1 MATDLAQ
8 KVPAP
13 PRAIALRLVS
23 VGFGYPDAAWRPR
36 FDALLAAARAARA
49 VSEAG
54 LTKLE
59 STLAKTPPAE
69 LEAAHFRLFGPAPAC
84 ALELAFHAT
93 KDPFGQAK
101 VIADLAGFY
110 KAFGVESAERA
121 DGLPAVL
128 EFLAYLEVKRVH
140 AELHGWGEQRDIA
153 ADASAKLRGQ
163 FASKSVG
170 VIARKL
176 RSAGAPDFY
185 VQLAAL
191 CRALLGGA
199 S

>member
-8 KVPAP
+8 RVPAP
-13 PRAIALRLVS
+13 PRAIALRLAS
-23 VGFGYPDAAWRPR
+23 AGFGYPDAAWRPR
-36 FDALLAAARAARA
+36 FDALIRAAREA
-49 VSEAG
+49 RATSEAG
-54 LTKLE
+54 LARLE
-59 STLAKTPPAE
+59 KALAQTPPAE

-84 ALELAFHAT
+84 PLELAFHAT

-128 EFLAYLEVKRVH
+128 EFMAYLEVKRVH
-140 AELHGWGEQRDIA
+140 AELRGWAEQRAIA
-153 ADASAKLRGQ
+153 ADAAAKLRGQ
-163 FASKSVG
+163 FVAKSVG
-170 VIARKL
+170 VAARKL
-176 RSAGAPDFY
+176 RAAGAPEFY
-185 VQLAAL
+185 VQLAGL